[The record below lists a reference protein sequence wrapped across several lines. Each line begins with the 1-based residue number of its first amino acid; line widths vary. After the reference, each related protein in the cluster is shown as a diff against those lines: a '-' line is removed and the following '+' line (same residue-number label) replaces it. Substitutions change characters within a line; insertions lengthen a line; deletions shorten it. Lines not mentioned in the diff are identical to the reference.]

1 MNFETLVRDMIALRK
16 EYREK
21 TRSGEV
27 HTQSDAIAVC
37 RAFKNKYKLSDSE
50 CVGIA
55 RGYFDLD
62 DTINLWDRMQKKE
75 PQTQDDI
82 SGTYITNVWQS
93 KYAYILDICTLLCY
107 NG

>member
-50 CVGIA
+50 CRHCKGL
-55 RGYFDLD
+55 F
-62 DTINLWDRMQKKE
+62 
-75 PQTQDDI
+75 
-82 SGTYITNVWQS
+82 
-93 KYAYILDICTLLCY
+93 
-107 NG
+107 

>member
-62 DTINLWDRMQKKE
+62 DTIDLWDRMQGKE

-82 SGTYITNVWQS
+82 F
-93 KYAYILDICTLLCY
+93 KL
-107 NG
+107 

>member
-1 MNFETLVRDMIALRK
+1 MNFETLVRDMIELRK

-27 HTQSDAIAVC
+27 RTQSDAIAVC

-50 CVGIA
+50 CVGVA

-62 DTINLWDRMQKKE
+62 DAINLWDRMQGKE

-82 SGTYITNVWQS
+82 FKS
-93 KYAYILDICTLLCY
+93 
-107 NG
+107 

>member
-55 RGYFDLD
+55 AGTEPGSETLPD
-62 DTINLWDRMQKKE
+62 NDRT
-75 PQTQDDI
+75 TQ
-82 SGTYITNVWQS
+82 G
-93 KYAYILDICTLLCY
+93 
-107 NG
+107 